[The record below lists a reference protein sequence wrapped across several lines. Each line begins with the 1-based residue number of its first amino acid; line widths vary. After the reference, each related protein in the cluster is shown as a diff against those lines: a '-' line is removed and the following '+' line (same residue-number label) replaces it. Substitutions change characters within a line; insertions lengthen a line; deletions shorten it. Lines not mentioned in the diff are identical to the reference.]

1 MEEKKSSEE
10 QPSWLEKIAASI
22 LTPDNADDLLY
33 LVDRAVKKGTIDEDA
48 RDMIQGVIEVAS
60 LKVRDIM
67 VPRTQMV
74 TVHLG
79 MSPREIIESLIGSTH
94 TRVPVLSEDRDHVA
108 GIVHAKDMLKLMFSN
123 ADCDN
128 ITIDDIQATL
138 RSAIFVPESKRL
150 DTLLRDFKSS
160 HNHLAIVVD
169 EYGVI
174 AGLVTI
180 EDILEEIVGD
190 IEDEFDQSSTK
201 ITPINDLEYRVDAL
215 TEIETF
221 NEYFDV
227 ELDDEDYDTLGGLVI
242 HHLEHLP
249 QKNEKIDY
257 EGFEFTVIEA
267 DNRRIQTL
275 LVRRHAAD

>member
-1 MEEKKSSEE
+1 MEEKKPSED

-22 LTPDNADDLLY
+22 LTPENADDLLY

-79 MSPREIIESLIGSTH
+79 MTPHEIIENLINSTH
-94 TRVPVLSEDRDHVA
+94 TRVPVLSEDREHVA
-108 GIVHAKDMLKLMFSN
+108 GIVHAKDMLKLMFHN
-123 ADCDN
+123 EECEQ
-128 ITIDDIQATL
+128 ITIDDIQSAL

-201 ITPINDLEYRVDAL
+201 ITKINDQEFRVDAL
-215 TEIETF
+215 TEIEAF
-221 NEYFDV
+221 NQYFDV
-227 ELDDEDYDTLGGLVI
+227 ELDDEDYDTVGGLVI
-242 HHLEHLP
+242 NHLEHLP
-249 QKNEKIDY
+249 QENEKIDY
-257 EGFEFTVIEA
+257 QGFEFIVIEA

-275 LVRRHAAD
+275 LVRRHAD